1 MSDHWLARAHSLRA
15 AGEREGAQR
24 VVQRADLQPLGAM
37 GGPRAGM
44 VQPSMEATASHR
56 AAAPD
61 SVRAVVLTVSDTRTP
76 ETDTSGDF
84 LVEALAAAGHDLRAR
99 GIVRDEPQAL
109 RDALTGWIV
118 DPAVQVVLTTGGT
131 GITRRDGTVDVVEA
145 LLDTPLPG
153 FGELF
158 RQLSYGEV
166 GAAAILSR
174 ATAGV
179 AGRTLLFTLPGSVNA
194 VQTAWRGILEPE
206 LSHLVFELLR

>member
-1 MSDHWLARAHSLRA
+1 
-15 AGEREGAQR
+15 
-24 VVQRADLQPLGAM
+24 M
-37 GGPRAGM
+37 GGPWAGI